1 MDESFVERLLSK
13 TYIEDIIGEYVVL
26 RANGG
31 RFVGLCPFHS
41 EKTASFTVFTDTQS
55 FYCFGCGKGG
65 SAITFLQLKEN
76 VDRIDAIRILADKA
90 GMEMPQDNNGEKYR
104 KTRELTIR
112 MNTELARHFYENLM
126 GEQGAKAR
134 EYFRN
139 RGLKASTVKKFG
151 LGYALD
157 SWDDGIRFLLSRG
170 YSKSDILE
178 AGLGSVNKT
187 GGLYDKFRNR
197 VMFPIIDTR
206 GKIIAFGGRVLDD
219 SKPKYL
225 NSPDTPAFK
234 KSSVLFALNFAKNNN
249 NGRLILCE
257 GYMDVISLHQ
267 AGFSQAV
274 ATNGTAITSEHARLI
289 SRYAKEVVIAY
300 DSDSAGQT
308 ATNKAI
314 KLLNETGITVR
325 VLSLDDGKDPDEY
338 IKAHGADKFSR
349 LLDGSSSHISFAISK
364 VRAKYDI
371 NLPEDKSAFLQEVA
385 VILANISSPVEQEVY
400 ITKVCRE
407 VDIIDS
413 VLKAEINQVVRRR
426 KNAQKKNELKNAH
439 AKVVRDRLN
448 PDKENN
454 LKAAMAEEGLLA
466 ILLKHPDYYCRL
478 QPPLS
483 AQDIVTE
490 FNREIF
496 SVMEEF
502 IKEQKPVNLG
512 VLSERLSPEQ
522 ISKLT
527 EYSVNTVS
535 GSNEMKQACDYAE
548 AILASSKN
556 KPDIA
561 SSSPEQILEYIRDK
575 GKNKRKE

>member
-1 MDESFVERLLSK
+1 MDDNFIERLLSK
-13 TYIEDIIGEYVVL
+13 TYIEDIVGEHVIL
-26 RANGG
+26 RSNSG

-41 EKTASFTVFTDTQS
+41 EKTASFTVFPDTQS

-90 GMEMPQDNNGEKYR
+90 GMEMPQSGGSEEYR
-104 KTRELTIR
+104 RIRDLTIQ
-112 MNTELARHFYENLM
+112 MNTDIARHYYENLM
-126 GEQGAKAR
+126 GENGSKGR

-139 RGLKASTVKKFG
+139 RALKASTVKRFG

-157 SWDDGIRFLLSRG
+157 SWDDGIRFLLSKG
-170 YSKSDILE
+170 YKKEDMVA
-178 AGLGSVNKT
+178 AGLAVMNDKGHI
-187 GGLYDKFRNR
+187 YDRFRNR
-197 VMFPIIDTR
+197 VMFPVIDTR

-225 NSPDTPAFK
+225 NSPETAAFK
-234 KSSVLFALNFAKNNN
+234 KSSTLFALNFAKNNN

-267 AGFSQAV
+267 AGFGQAV
-274 ATNGTAITSEHARLI
+274 ATNGTAITPEHARLI

-300 DSDSAGQT
+300 DSDSAGQN

-314 KLLNETGITVR
+314 KLLNETGISVR

-338 IKAHGADKFSR
+338 IKAHGADKFAR
-349 LLDGSSSHISFAISK
+349 LLDGSGSHISFALNK
-364 VRAKYDI
+364 ARAKYDI
-371 NLPEDKSAFLQEVA
+371 NLPEDKSAFLQDA
-385 VILANISSPVEQEVY
+385 AKILSEIYSPVEQEVY

-407 VDIIDS
+407 ADIPDG
-413 VLKAEINQVVRRR
+413 VLKAEIAQVIRR
-426 KNAQKKNELKNAH
+426 KKNTQKKNELKNAH
-439 AKVVRDRLN
+439 AKVIRDKLN

-466 ILLKHPDYYCRL
+466 ILLKHPDYYMRL
-478 QPPLS
+478 EPKIT
-483 AQDIVTE
+483 AADFVTE
-490 FNREIF
+490 FNKEIF
-496 SVMEEF
+496 SVLEEY
-502 IKEQKPVNLG
+502 ITEQKPVNLG
-512 VLSERLSPEQ
+512 VISERLSPEQ

-527 EYSVNTVS
+527 AYSVSTVS
-535 GSNEMKQACDYAE
+535 GSNEMKQACDYSS
-548 AILASSKN
+548 AIINASSD

-561 SSSPEQILEYIRDK
+561 NFSPEQIQQYIKD
-575 GKNKRKE
+575 KRK

>member
-1 MDESFVERLLSK
+1 MDDSFIERLLAK
-13 TYIEDIIGEYVVL
+13 TYIEDIVGEYVIL
-26 RANGG
+26 RSNSG

-41 EKTASFTVFTDTQS
+41 EKTASFTVFPDTQS

-90 GMEMPQDNNGEKYR
+90 GMEMPAFGGNEEYR
-104 KTRELTIR
+104 RLRDLTIQ
-112 MNTELARHFYENLM
+112 MNTDIARHYYENLM
-126 GEQGAKAR
+126 GENGAKGR

-139 RGLKASTVKKFG
+139 RSLKASTVKRFG

-157 SWDDGIRFLLSRG
+157 AWDDGIKFLLSRG
-170 YSKSDILE
+170 YKKEDMVA
-178 AGLGSVNKT
+178 AGLAVMNDKGHV
-187 GGLYDKFRNR
+187 YDRFRNR
-197 VMFPIIDTR
+197 VMFPVIDTR

-234 KSSVLFALNFAKNNN
+234 KSSVLFALNYAKNNN

-267 AGFSQAV
+267 AGFTQAV

-300 DSDSAGQT
+300 DSDSAGQN

-314 KLLNETGITVR
+314 KLLNETGISVR

-338 IKAHGADKFSR
+338 IKTHGAEKFSR
-349 LLDGSSSHISFAISK
+349 LLDGSGSHISFALNK

-371 NLPEDKSAFLQEVA
+371 NLPEDKSAFLQDA
-385 VILANISSPVEQEVY
+385 AKILSEIYSPVEQEVY
-400 ITKVCRE
+400 ISRVCRE
-407 VDIIDS
+407 ADIPDG
-413 VLKAEINQVVRRR
+413 VLKAEISQVIKRR

-439 AKVVRDRLN
+439 AKVIRDKLN
-448 PDKENN
+448 PEKEGN

-466 ILLKHPDYYCRL
+466 ILLKHPDYYTRL
-478 QPPLS
+478 EPQITS
-483 AQDIVTE
+483 ADFVTD
-490 FNREIF
+490 FNKEMF
-496 SVMEEF
+496 SVLEEY

-512 VLSERLSPEQ
+512 VLSDKLSPEQ

-535 GSNEMKQACDYAE
+535 GSNEMKQACDYAG
-548 AILASSKN
+548 AIKNASSQ
-556 KPDIA
+556 KPDL
-561 SSSPEQILEYIRDK
+561 SSFSPEQIQQYIKD
-575 GKNKRKE
+575 KRK